1 MSQKK
6 KFKCKCSNCCKYNE
20 DDYDK
25 DTQNFC
31 YYYQEK
37 SFCEWLDKFITNDI
51 QKEIIPSMVLYFLSR
66 LVTIGS
72 EEDFNNKKDNL
83 EQGEF
88 ILDFILVLFYIFL

>member
-1 MSQKK
+1 
-6 KFKCKCSNCCKYNE
+6 
-20 DDYDK
+20 
-25 DTQNFC
+25 
-31 YYYQEK
+31 
-37 SFCEWLDKFITNDI
+37 LDKFITNDI